1 VTIPN
6 AVEIG
11 KHQSEIGKQQG
22 SGNTVPAAASTV
34 AAPDWSAPYPRR
46 DWFDV
51 RRLAPGVHL
60 IAEPGHVNSF
70 LIEGSERAVLLDTGL
85 GVADIRAVAES
96 LSGKPLQIVN
106 SHYHFDH
113 SGGNR
118 LFSDIAIHRSGA
130 ELLARPAPEGL
141 AAAYMAY
148 TRRLIDAWPGYQEL
162 DNTYFHLVTADTLV
176 RPLPPMFD
184 PADYRVVPSQ
194 ATRLLEDGD
203 VLDLGDRELR
213 VLHTPGHSP
222 DSICLLDERNGLLFG
237 GDTINTG
244 PIYAQLE
251 DSNVEAFASST
262 RRLSELKGE
271 VSRVFVCH
279 FMRVDNA
286 PALLGEIADGF
297 ERIVAGRVLPQQSRL
312 SGVPRPRGV
321 FRSLL
326 RLSCRGRRDPGLTPL
341 SDGGTTS

>member
-1 VTIPN
+1 MTPPDP
-6 AVEIG
+6 AESG
-11 KHQSEIGKQQG
+11 HQGEVAHYG
-22 SGNTVPAAASTV
+22 SGPAARAAASPAAAT
-34 AAPDWSAPYPRR
+34 DWSAPYPRR

-51 RRLAPGVHL
+51 RRLAPGVTL

-70 LIEGSERAVLLDTGL
+70 LVEGSESAVLLDTGL
-85 GVADIRAVAES
+85 GVGDIRAVVEG

-141 AAAYMAY
+141 AEAYMAY

-162 DNTYFHLVTADTLV
+162 DNVYFHLVTADTLV
-176 RPLPPMFD
+176 RPLPPTFD

-222 DSICLLDERNGLLFG
+222 DSICLFDERNGLLFG

-251 DSNVEAFASST
+251 DSDVEAFARST
-262 RRLSELKGE
+262 RRLSELSGD
-271 VSRVFVCH
+271 VSRVLVCH

-297 ERIVAGRVLPQQSRL
+297 ERIVAGDVSYRDNRDCLEYPVREVCFDHFS
-312 SGVPRPRGV
+312 V
-321 FRSLL
+321 FLV
-326 RLSCRGRRDPGLTPL
+326 GDAATQV
-341 SDGGTTS
+341 

>member
-1 VTIPN
+1 MTNPN
-6 AVEIG
+6 AVKIG
-11 KHQSEIGKQQG
+11 KHQSEYGKHQG
-22 SGNTVPAAASTV
+22 SGYAAPAAASTV

-176 RPLPPMFD
+176 RPLPPTFD

-251 DSNVEAFASST
+251 DSNVEAFARAT

-297 ERIVAGRVLPQQSRL
+297 ERIVAG
-312 SGVPRPRGV
+312 GVNYRSNRDCLEYPVREACFDHFSV
-321 FRSLL
+321 FLAV
-326 RLSCRGRRDPGLTPL
+326 DTE
-341 SDGGTTS
+341 TQV